1 MLELPTKSVSI
12 SEYWFERLARWKKVL
27 GRSKEKIVEAALEYY
42 APRIDRESD
51 LWQDKEAEL
60 KNE

>member
-1 MLELPTKSVSI
+1 MPSKSVSI
-12 SEYWFERLARWKKVL
+12 SEYWFTRLSRWKAVL

-42 APRIDRESD
+42 APRIDREAD
-51 LWQDKEAEL
+51 LWEDKKAEL